1 MNHLLLNAI
10 ALLLL
15 FSLPV
20 KSHAADTTLDH
31 SPVAVLAGADG
42 VVSMHASNAVVHGT
56 MLRYEPATNKLCLG
70 FWTKAEDWAE
80 WKFTVTKL
88 GDYVVE
94 IWQGC
99 GTGNGGSDVTAEIA
113 GKSFPFVVED
123 TGHFQKFIPRRV
135 GTLALAAGTHTIA
148 VKPQN
153 KKKAAVMDIRFV
165 KIIPADK
172 ANESAPPATK

>member
-1 MNHLLLNAI
+1 MNRILPIAF

-15 FSLPV
+15 LSLAMN
-20 KSHAADTTLDH
+20 SRAADTTPVP

-42 VVSMHASNAVVHGT
+42 IVSMHASNAVVHGT

-80 WKFTVTKL
+80 WKFTVTKP

-99 GTGNGGSDVTAEIA
+99 GTGNGGSDVIAEVA

-135 GTLALAAGTHTIA
+135 GTVALTAGTLTIA

-172 ANESAPPATK
+172 AKESPIK

>member
-1 MNHLLLNAI
+1 MKSFPFFTLLVI
-10 ALLLL
+10 ALSAVCPRL
-15 FSLPV
+15 S
-20 KSHAADTTLDH
+20 AADPAAPA
-31 SPVAVLAGADG
+31 SPKPVFAGADG
-42 VVSMHASNAVVHGT
+42 IVSMHASNAVVHGT
-56 MLRYEPATNKLCLG
+56 MLRYEPQTNKLCLG
-70 FWTKAEDWAE
+70 FWTRAEDWAE
-80 WKFTVTKL
+80 WKFTVAKP

-99 GTGNGGSDVTAEIA
+99 GTGNGGSDVIAEVA

-135 GTLALAAGTHTIA
+135 GTVALTAGTHTIA

-165 KIIPADK
+165 KIIPAEK
-172 ANESAPPATK
+172 AKESPTK

>member
-1 MNHLLLNAI
+1 MFHRLVPLLACLVT
-10 ALLLL
+10 AL
-15 FSLPV
+15 
-20 KSHAADTTLDH
+20 TTLAAET
-31 SPVAVLAGADG
+31 PVARPVAPGADG
-42 VVSMHASNAVVHGT
+42 IVSMHASNAVVHGT
-56 MLRYEPATNKLCLG
+56 MLRYEPQTNKLCLG

-80 WKFTVTKL
+80 WKFEITKP

-99 GTGNGGSDVTAEIA
+99 GKGNGGSDVVAEIA

-123 TGHFQKFIPRRV
+123 TGGFQNFIPRRV
-135 GTLALAAGTHTIA
+135 GTVALTAGTHTIA

-172 ANESAPPATK
+172 TKEAPTPIAK

>member
-1 MNHLLLNAI
+1 MNRLLLNAF

-20 KSHAADTTLDH
+20 KSHAADTTPDR

-80 WKFTVTKL
+80 WKFTVTKP

-99 GTGNGGSDVTAEIA
+99 GTGNGGSDVIAEVA

-135 GTLALAAGTHTIA
+135 GTLALTAGTHTIA

-172 ANESAPPATK
+172 ANESAPSATK

>member
-1 MNHLLLNAI
+1 MFHRLVPLLACLVT
-10 ALLLL
+10 ALT
-15 FSLPV
+15 SL
-20 KSHAADTTLDH
+20 AAE
-31 SPVAVLAGADG
+31 SPAAKPVAPGADG
-42 VVSMHASNAVVHGT
+42 IVSMHASNAVVHGT
-56 MLRYEPATNKLCLG
+56 MLRYEPQTNKLCLG

-80 WKFTVTKL
+80 WKFEIIKP

-99 GTGNGGSDVTAEIA
+99 GKGNGGSDVIAEIA

-123 TGHFQKFIPRRV
+123 TGGFQNFIPRRV
-135 GTLALAAGTHTIA
+135 GTVALMAGTHTIA

-153 KKKAAVMDIRFV
+153 RKKAAVMDIRYV

-172 ANESAPPATK
+172 AKESTPSATK

>member
-1 MNHLLLNAI
+1 MPHRVVLLLAC
-10 ALLLL
+10 
-15 FSLPV
+15 FVMSLA
-20 KSHAADTTLDH
+20 SLAAET
-31 SPVAVLAGADG
+31 PVAKPVAPGNDG
-42 VVSMHASNAVVHGT
+42 IVSMHASNAVVHGT

-80 WKFTVTKL
+80 WKFTVTKS

-99 GTGNGGSDVTAEIA
+99 GTGNGGSDVIAEVA

-135 GTLALAAGTHTIA
+135 GTVALTAGTHTIA

-172 ANESAPPATK
+172 AKESTPSATK